1 MTAAPS
7 DSFTIHGLLEGYR
20 AGVFTPTEIAAQV
33 LERAEQAPQRNVW
46 ITRLKHDQV
55 MQRARD
61 LERGPHDLPLYGVP
75 FVIKD
80 SIDLAGTPT
89 TVACPDYAYVP
100 ERSAFVVQ
108 RLIDAGAIPLGKTNL
123 DQFATGLVGVR
134 SPYGACANAFDPS
147 FVSGGSSS
155 GSAVAVATG
164 LAPFALATD
173 TAGSG
178 RVPAAFNNVV
188 GLKPTRGLLSTR
200 GIVPACRTA
209 DCATLMALSVSDA
222 ARVFAVLRSFDA
234 EDPYARTV
242 SPAKRGVPPLQRL
255 RFGVPP
261 REQLEFF
268 GDAEYE
274 RCFAAAVERLAALG
288 ARPVSIDYAPFLAA
302 GRLLYDGAW
311 VAERNAVFAEFLA
324 SHPDSVLPVTR
335 AIIEGG
341 ARFRATDAFR
351 AQYELARLRRR
362 VDALWRDIDTV
373 VTPTAGTI
381 YPRAAIEFDPVA
393 LNTNL
398 GRYTMSA
405 NLLDLAALAL
415 PAGFRPD
422 GLPFGI
428 TLLAPA
434 GLDEA
439 LLAWGHELQVALEL
453 PLGALGV
460 GLPRSPAPEH
470 ALHAE
475 SVALAVCGA
484 HMEGMPLNRELLALG
499 ARLLRR
505 TRTAPCYRLYAL
517 PDGPPHRPGLV
528 RVPHDGAA
536 IEVEVWQLPAAALGP
551 FLARIPAPLGIGK
564 LELADATWTSGFLC
578 ESHATVGAT
587 DITHLGGWRAYLAS
601 G

>member
-1 MTAAPS
+1 MPTAPPE
-7 DSFTIHGLLEGYR
+7 SFTIHGLLAGYQ
-20 AGVFTPTEIAAQV
+20 AGAFTPTEIASQA
-33 LERAEQAPQRNVW
+33 LERAEQAPERNVW
-46 ITRLKHDQV
+46 IARLKRDQV

-61 LERGPHDLPLYGVP
+61 VERGPRDLPLYGVP

-80 SIDLAGTPT
+80 SIDLAGVPT

-108 RLIDAGAIPLGKTNL
+108 RLLDAGGIPLGKTNL

-134 SPYGACANAFDPS
+134 SPYGACANAFDS
-147 FVSGGSSS
+147 RYVSGGSSS

-164 LAPFALATD
+164 LAPLAVATD

-209 DCATLMALSVSDA
+209 DCATFMTLSVSDA

-234 EDPYARTV
+234 EDPYSRSVA
-242 SPAKRGVPPLQRL
+242 PAQRGVPPLQRL

-268 GDAEYE
+268 GDVEYE
-274 RCFAAAVERLAALG
+274 RCFAAAVERLVELG
-288 ARPVSIDYAPFLAA
+288 AHPLTIDYAPFLAA
-302 GRLLYDGAW
+302 GRLLYDGPW
-311 VAERNAVFAEFLA
+311 LAERHAVFAEFFA
-324 SHPDSVLPVTR
+324 SHPDAVLPVTR
-335 AIIEGG
+335 SIIEAG

-351 AQYELARLRRR
+351 AQYELQRLRRL
-362 VDALWRDIDTV
+362 VDAIWRDVDTV
-373 VTPTAGTI
+373 LTPTAGTI
-381 YPRAAIEFDPVA
+381 YTRAAVETDPVA

-415 PAGFRPD
+415 PAGFRGD

-434 GLDEA
+434 GRDEA
-439 LLAWGHELQVALEL
+439 LLAWGHELQVASAL

-460 GLPRSPAPEH
+460 PLPLSPAPEH
-470 ALHAE
+470 ALHTDT
-475 SVALAVCGA
+475 VTLAVCGA
-484 HMEGMPLNRELLALG
+484 HMEGLPLNPELLALG

-505 TRTAPCYRLYAL
+505 THTAPCYRLYAL
-517 PDGPPHRPGLV
+517 PGGPPFRPGLV
-528 RVPHDGAA
+528 RVPDDGAA

-551 FLARIPAPLGIGK
+551 FLAGIPAPLGIGK
-564 LELADATWTSGFLC
+564 LELADGTWTSGFLC
-578 ESHATVGAT
+578 ESHATRGAT
-587 DITHLGGWRAYLAS
+587 DITELGGWRAYLAS
-601 G
+601 R